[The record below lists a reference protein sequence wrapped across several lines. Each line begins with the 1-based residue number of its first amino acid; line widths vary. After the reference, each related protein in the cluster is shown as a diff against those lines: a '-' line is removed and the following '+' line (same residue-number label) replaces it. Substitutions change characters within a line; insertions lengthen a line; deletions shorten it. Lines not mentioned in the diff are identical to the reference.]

1 MKEQI
6 KLTPNEFKR
15 YLEYVGGQGELLQR
29 IPKFK
34 DKIIVI
40 NSSINLSEFK
50 TYSLGNLM
58 VIGDLYIGS
67 KNDIS
72 DLYNVTVT
80 RKIHGNDL
88 LILNTYY
95 DTGAVDILENLPY
108 DITVNPETDRLNT
121 ELVFDF
127 NGIHDFCLF
136 IGYDEG
142 ESSQMAHMYRSY
154 NDFYETTT
162 EDMKEGYI
170 YRWFNDENRETMI
183 TIGKLFL
190 PDLEINNFGDIEE
203 KSDIIYSRMIDF
215 FMEEIDDIIDEY
227 FTQLNRA
234 VSDATDDE
242 IDTEFNNY
250 LSDFG
255 LVEYSKF
262 SRYGITIDKLLSL
275 FKEHPSNVKIST
287 LFDDLSNKPD
297 VYTLSYDVNY
307 DKYFDEIDFNRSV
320 TRNLESILEKINN
333 HIENNDKNYLDMID
347 FLSRNN
353 FENGIL
359 YELPKDNTKSFYIKG
374 YDFDKNK
381 IHVNIRDIKTNSTI
395 RDGYYDL
402 ENFKL
407 LLYHPELF

>member
-40 NSSINLSEFK
+40 NSSINLSGFK

-58 VIGDLYIGS
+58 VIGDLHIGS

-80 RKIHGNDL
+80 KKIYGNDL

-127 NGIHDFCLF
+127 NNIHDFCLF
-136 IGYDEG
+136 IGYDDS
-142 ESSQMAHMYRSY
+142 ESSQVVHMYRSY

-170 YRWFNDENRETMI
+170 YRWFNDENRQTMT

-190 PDLEINNFGDIEE
+190 PDLEINNFGDIKE

-234 VSDATDDE
+234 VSDAIDDE
-242 IDTEFNNY
+242 IETEFNNY

-255 LVEYSKF
+255 LVEYFQF

-297 VYTLSYDVNY
+297 VYYLQYNVNY
-307 DKYFDEIDFNRSV
+307 DEYFDEIDFNRSV

-374 YDFDKNK
+374 YDFDENK
-381 IHVNIRDIKTNSTI
+381 LHVNIRDIKTNSTI

>member
-40 NSSINLSEFK
+40 NSSINLSGFK

-58 VIGDLYIGS
+58 VIGDLHIGS

-80 RKIHGNDL
+80 KKIYGNDL

-95 DTGAVDILENLPY
+95 DTGYVDILENLLY

-127 NGIHDFCLF
+127 NNIHDFCLF

-142 ESSQMAHMYRSY
+142 ESSQLVNMYRSY

-170 YRWFNDENRETMI
+170 
-183 TIGKLFL
+183 
-190 PDLEINNFGDIEE
+190 
-203 KSDIIYSRMIDF
+203 
-215 FMEEIDDIIDEY
+215 
-227 FTQLNRA
+227 
-234 VSDATDDE
+234 
-242 IDTEFNNY
+242 
-250 LSDFG
+250 
-255 LVEYSKF
+255 
-262 SRYGITIDKLLSL
+262 
-275 FKEHPSNVKIST
+275 
-287 LFDDLSNKPD
+287 
-297 VYTLSYDVNY
+297 
-307 DKYFDEIDFNRSV
+307 
-320 TRNLESILEKINN
+320 
-333 HIENNDKNYLDMID
+333 
-347 FLSRNN
+347 
-353 FENGIL
+353 
-359 YELPKDNTKSFYIKG
+359 
-374 YDFDKNK
+374 
-381 IHVNIRDIKTNSTI
+381 
-395 RDGYYDL
+395 
-402 ENFKL
+402 
-407 LLYHPELF
+407 